1 MRKHVLIVVLI
12 ALSSCNVADR
22 LSRVGKSPDFN
33 EMQEHD
39 YAYSGEYPNAKYNV
53 DLANNDDFAVEK
65 TANSLWKQGS
75 RTFFRDQRARSVGD
89 ILKVEVVIQD
99 SAKLDNKTETKRNDN
114 GSTGV
119 PNIAG
124 FENVL
129 ARHLPTGGDP
139 SNLISVTTTDN
150 NKGEGKI
157 DRKETINTTI
167 AATVVKILPSSNLVI
182 QGSQEVRV
190 NNELREVTVK
200 GIVRPEDISAHN
212 SVSLDQIAEARIS
225 YGGRGNVSDYQ
236 QPRYGKQILDIV
248 SPF

>member
-1 MRKHVLIVVLI
+1 MKHVVLI
-12 ALSSCNVADR
+12 FLISVLTSCNVADR
-22 LSRVGKSPDFN
+22 LSRVGRAPDLN
-33 EMQEHD
+33 QMND
-39 YAYSGEYPNAKYNV
+39 YEPSSSGQYPEGEDEANGEVKTTNV
-53 DLANNDDFAVEK
+53 K
-65 TANSLWKQGS
+65 TANSLWRQGA

-89 ILKVEVVIQD
+89 ILKVVVVIQD

-119 PNIAG
+119 PAFGG
-124 FENVL
+124 FEKEF
-129 ARHLPTGGDP
+129 ARKLLPNGGDP

-167 AATVVKILPSSNLVI
+167 AATVTKILASNNLVI
-182 QGSQEVRV
+182 RGSQEVRV
-190 NNELREVTVK
+190 NNELREVTVE
-200 GIVRPEDISAHN
+200 GIVRPEDISAQN
-212 SVSLDQIAEARIS
+212 SVTLDQIAEARIS

-236 QPRYGKQILDIV
+236 QPRYGKQVLDIV